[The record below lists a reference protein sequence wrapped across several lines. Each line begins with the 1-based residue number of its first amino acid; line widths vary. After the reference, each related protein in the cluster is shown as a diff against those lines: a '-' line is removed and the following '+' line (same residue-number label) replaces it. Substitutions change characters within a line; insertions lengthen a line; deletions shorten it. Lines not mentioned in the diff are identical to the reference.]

1 MLNAIKQISAPAP
14 PHTTR
19 PVFALAT
26 AADIAFATPF
36 PFPLPGPGMST
47 RFFTNDGANTLI
59 KKFAGVFAHNPDI
72 ERFDALVG
80 YLRASGY
87 FALRPHLEKVP
98 FVRILVG
105 IDVDEMMRDYHQ
117 KGLLFL
123 TNSGAA
129 LDELK
134 RFLLR
139 DIQSAEYR
147 PEIERGILQ
156 FVEDVGSGKLQ
167 VRAHPTRRL
176 HAKIYIFRPK
186 GFNEHKAGAVITGSS
201 NLTGPGLGE
210 GKGEGNYEFN
220 VLLHDFGDV
229 QFATAEFEKLWEE
242 GIEVLPATIREVQ
255 RESYLNRDFTPF
267 ELYIKFLIEYFG
279 SSVEFDPSSVSD
291 LPEGFLRLSYQIDAV
306 NQGFDLLRRHGGF
319 FLADVVGLGKTIIAA
334 LIAKKFFYFND
345 FPAHISTTLIIVPPA
360 LKDAWDTTLRKFEL
374 KNFKI
379 VTNGSVHKEQHPE
392 EFDLVIVD
400 EAHKFRNDE
409 SGAYDAL
416 QRLCK
421 TPTKRRLPDG
431 SFAKKCVILVSATPL
446 NNRPEDIR
454 NLTLL
459 FQDGKDST
467 VEGTANL
474 QSFFATQIKAFDL
487 ARQDKN
493 EKAGLAA
500 TKAIYELIRT
510 RVVEQLTIRRTRR
523 DLMEHDLY
531 KEDLKAQGIVF
542 PYVEKPRPIYYV
554 LDPDLESLYDRT
566 MHLLA
571 PPRDAPAGS
580 GLTYN
585 RYRAIGFL
593 KPEKKLRYQNADLI
607 STQLARIMKTMLVK
621 RIDSS
626 FFAFTESLNRFAK
639 GTHAM
644 LKMLNAGRIFIA
656 PNLPVADYI
665 LDGKEEELL
674 QLILDEQGTDP
685 TIAICGADDF
695 KEGFREGLEKDAAI
709 LDELTAAWGAN
720 DRDPKLDKFLV
731 ELRGTLFDE
740 KLNHARKLVIF
751 SEAKDTTDYI
761 ADALKKH
768 GFDKVLAVDSTNRK
782 EQMPVVRANFDANI
796 PAPEQR
802 DDFRI
807 VISTEVLAEGVNL
820 HRANVIVNYDTPWN
834 STRLMQ
840 RIGRVNRIGTTAPAI
855 HIFNFYPTARVNSH
869 IELER
874 KAIFK
879 LQAFHSALGEDSQIY
894 SPDEEVDNFG
904 LFDKE
909 VEEERDERLQWLGE
923 LRKYRAAFPDEF
935 RRIRNLPLR
944 ARVGRL
950 DASQAG
956 TTLVFIRNRR
966 RDAFHR
972 VGSGIEEIS
981 FVEMAR
987 AFRAEVPEQGIPLHD
1002 AHHDH
1007 VNAALAHF
1015 DTQLQSEAAQ
1025 QRAIDTTQSPHE
1037 RRALRFLDELL
1048 SLPSLSASEKS
1059 LMRAAKLA
1067 VRKAQFQ
1074 KLQRE
1079 LGKLEKAVRKPG
1091 TKVVPAVLI
1100 DKAIALL
1107 SIYPLHTLTDD
1118 AHGARPAPAPPD
1130 RAPDIILSESF
1141 SASPQGDTATP
1152 RPAVAEQSAAPAV

>member
-1 MLNAIKQISAPAP
+1 
-14 PHTTR
+14 
-19 PVFALAT
+19 
-26 AADIAFATPF
+26 
-36 PFPLPGPGMST
+36 MST
-47 RFFTNDGANTLI
+47 RFFTNDGENTLL

-98 FVRILVG
+98 FVRVLVG
-105 IDVDEMMRDYHQ
+105 IDVDPMMRDYHQ

-123 TNSGAA
+123 TNSGPA

-139 DIQSAEYR
+139 DIQSAQYR

-210 GKGEGNYEFN
+210 GTGEGNYEFN

-242 GIEVLPATIREVQ
+242 GVEVLPATIHEVQ

-279 SSVEFDPSSVSD
+279 SSVEFDPNSVTD

-400 EAHKFRNDE
+400 EAHKFRNDDN
-409 SGAYDAL
+409 GAYDAL

-459 FQDGKDST
+459 FQNGKDST

-493 EKAGLAA
+493 EKAGLAS

-542 PYVEKPRPIYYV
+542 PYVEKPRPIYYQ
-554 LDPDLESLYDRT
+554 LDPALESLYDRT

-571 PPRDAPAGS
+571 HAND

-674 QLILDEQGTDP
+674 QLVIDEQGTDP

-709 LDELTAAWGAN
+709 LDELTAAWGAI
-720 DRDPKLDKFLV
+720 DRDPKIDEFLV
-731 ELRGTLFDE
+731 QLRGPLFDK
-740 KLNHARKLVIF
+740 KLNPTGKLVIF

-796 PAPEQR
+796 PAPERR

-904 LFDKE
+904 LFDKA

-950 DASQAG
+950 DATQAG

-987 AFRAEVPEQGIPLHD
+987 AFRAEVPEKGIPLHD

-1007 VNAALAHF
+1007 VNGALAHF

-1048 SLPSLSASEKS
+1048 SLPSLNASEKS
-1059 LMRAAKLA
+1059 LLRAAKLA

-1074 KLQRE
+1074 KLQRD
-1079 LGKLEKAVRKPG
+1079 LGKMEKAVRKPG
-1091 TKVVPAVLI
+1091 AKVVPAVLI
-1100 DKAIALL
+1100 DQAVALL
-1107 SIYPLHTLTDD
+1107 TKYPLHTLTDTPHS
-1118 AHGARPAPAPPD
+1118 AHTVPAPPD